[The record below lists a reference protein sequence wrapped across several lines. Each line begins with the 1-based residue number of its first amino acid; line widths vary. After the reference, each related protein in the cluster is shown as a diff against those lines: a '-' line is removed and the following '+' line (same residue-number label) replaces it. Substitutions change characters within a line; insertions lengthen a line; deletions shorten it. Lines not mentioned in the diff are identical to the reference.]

1 MNKSTV
7 LKLILMLSLIVFVFS
22 GCSDDDNPASAGSES
37 LIGVWKATTSTTSYG
52 SESSPDST
60 ESFTFIEGLVEFT
73 LTLKDD
79 NTWTA
84 VFIVFG
90 LTDNSS
96 GTWSVSGNTITVKET
111 GEADDT
117 FEYSISGNNLTLK
130 SSETIDSYT
139 TFEVVV
145 YAKQ

>member
-7 LKLILMLSLIVFVFS
+7 LKLILTLSLSVAVFS
-22 GCSDDDNPASAGSES
+22 GCSDDDNPASAGSDS
-37 LIGVWKATTSTTSYG
+37 LIGVWKATTSTISYG
-52 SESSPDST
+52 SESNPDST
-60 ESFTFIEGLVEFT
+60 DSFSFTAGLVEFT

-84 VFIVFG
+84 VFTIFG
-90 LTDNSS
+90 LADNSS
-96 GTWSVSGNTITVKET
+96 GTWAVSGNTLTVKET
-111 GEADDT
+111 GESDDT

-130 SSETIDSYT
+130 SSETIDGYT
-139 TFEVVV
+139 TFEAVV